1 MNKYSRTLNV
11 KNNMKMAKFCVLI
24 QFIVAARV
32 HIKTNFNYTA
42 KIFDTLKHS
51 TLCFAVFGKSLSDA
65 LSAELHLTPELNW
78 SNSPQLFK
86 IHSTAPH

>member
-24 QFIVAARV
+24 DPVYSRV
-32 HIKTNFNYTA
+32 RIKTNLNYTA

-78 SNSPQLFK
+78 SNSPQLFR